1 MEVFLNTTL
10 TPELIREGEIREL
23 IHSINQERKRKG
35 FVINEIIDWE
45 LDISLTYEEKSYVEK
60 ETLTKIK

>member
-45 LDISLTYEEKSYVEK
+45 LDISLTDEEKSYVEK